1 MSIQDVNFD
10 LGIQV
15 QVSLLIINGSLVC
28 PYFSRTLWHIL
39 QDHPLGLNNRYE
51 IRSSVHLRTERQKL
65 FFKSNAQNYYGS
77 HQMSQVVSQKLAESI

>member
-15 QVSLLIINGSLVC
+15 QVSLLIRNGSLVY

-39 QDHPLGLNNRYE
+39 KDHPLGLNNRYE
-51 IRSSVHLRTERQKL
+51 IRSCVHLRTERQNCA
-65 FFKSNAQNYYGS
+65 KSVQL
-77 HQMSQVVSQKLAESI
+77 K